1 MPTATAEPKTK
12 TVVTPFVVEADV
24 PNNGDLLLQS
34 ILGCRLRSA
43 IDPSRTVTDTA
54 TGREMIPKDPS
65 RHLGMLPSV
74 PGMRLHVNPAKLT
87 YTITD
92 PLHDDEGMC
101 EAIRLALNAD
111 ERPVRSQKITGVPPQ
126 DGTLDEHRMKTLCR
140 ELIWLLDSNHAKIVG
155 GGSQPRK
162 ADVDR
167 LPGHYLLNPG
177 SLVHNL
183 QPRFE
188 KDWPAYIE
196 RLSVSGG

>member
-92 PLHDDEGMC
+92 PLHDDEEKC
-101 EAIRLALNAD
+101 EAIRLAKAAD
-111 ERPVRSQKITGVPPQ
+111 SSRSRLLIRALGRAGEWLVRLGLRLRVRAESGSPATVVPIRECTGNPTDQGWCVCSQ
-126 DGTLDEHRMKTLCR
+126 
-140 ELIWLLDSNHAKIVG
+140 S
-155 GGSQPRK
+155 
-162 ADVDR
+162 
-167 LPGHYLLNPG
+167 
-177 SLVHNL
+177 
-183 QPRFE
+183 
-188 KDWPAYIE
+188 
-196 RLSVSGG
+196 